1 MGHFSSS
8 GYTALACNSIGN
20 RKPSHYLQKSSRK
33 EQFLCQEKT
42 NTNICFKSLVTVY
55 IKGLKMRIEYI
66 LMKTLSSLGME
77 VILLKLLI
85 RKLTVCQVSYGIH
98 YKWAFKTVME
108 IGKPKCKNVLAL
120 SNFLWS
126 SLETQFSGMMLKC
139 WVKTLKV
146 HVTAQHSPRR
156 SRKIYWWNDLLLATG
171 SSESDGEDGLEKNK
185 CDINTTTKACTEA
198 KSSRSQSN

>member
-85 RKLTVCQVSYGIH
+85 RKLTVCQVSYSIH

-108 IGKPKCKNVLAL
+108 IGKPKWKNVLAL

-126 SLETQFSGMMLKC
+126 SLETQFSGMMLN
-139 WVKTLKV
+139 VGSRPLKFMWQPNTV
-146 HVTAQHSPRR
+146 LDVPGRSTDETTCYLLQAAQSLMGKMDLK
-156 SRKIYWWNDLLLATG
+156 KISAT
-171 SSESDGEDGLEKNK
+171 
-185 CDINTTTKACTEA
+185 
-198 KSSRSQSN
+198 